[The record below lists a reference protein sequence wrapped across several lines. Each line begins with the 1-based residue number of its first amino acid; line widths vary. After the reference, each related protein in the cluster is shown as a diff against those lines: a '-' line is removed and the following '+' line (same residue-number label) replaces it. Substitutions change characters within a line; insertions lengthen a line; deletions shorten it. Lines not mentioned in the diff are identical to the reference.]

1 MTTNIKE
8 NTDLK
13 IIVIGKSGTG
23 KTSFVKKWIK
33 DTFSDSYK
41 ATIVSEYNFKI
52 CEHKGNYY
60 RIHLWDISGQDKNIK
75 ITKIFSKDSNGC
87 VVVCDGENLETRNE

>member
-23 KTSFVKKWIK
+23 KTSFVKKWTK
-33 DTFSDSYK
+33 DIFSDWYK

-60 RIHLWDISGQDKNIK
+60 RIQLWDISGQDRNIK
-75 ITKIFSKDSNGC
+75 ITKHSQKTPM
-87 VVVCDGENLETRNE
+87 VV